1 HYIYLTTSR
10 KMPTQPEAPNQEH
23 EYPFNVVDYDKDG
36 FKFVLRCNGY
46 TAQIM
51 LEDIKRFADVV
62 STRPNGVVGFYVTPY
77 EIQDGVED
85 FVRTYRRT
93 IIICSDKDLLG
104 KINEQAEIARQ
115 ERQEHQ
121 QAIQQ
126 MAQQLEAVGC
136 EILSIQEL

>member
-1 HYIYLTTSR
+1 MPAQSETS
-10 KMPTQPEAPNQEH
+10 NQEH
-23 EYPFNVVDYDKDG
+23 EEFPFNVFDYEKDG

-46 TAQIM
+46 TEQIM

-62 STRPNGVVGFYVTPY
+62 SARPRGVIGFYVTPF

-85 FVRTYRRT
+85 FVQGHNRT

-115 ERQEHQ
+115 ELQ
-121 QAIQQ
+121 QVT
-126 MAQQLEAVGC
+126 QQLEA
-136 EILSIQEL
+136 I

>member
-1 HYIYLTTSR
+1 MS
-10 KMPTQPEAPNQEH
+10 TQPEASNQEH
-23 EYPFNVVDYDKDG
+23 EEYPFNVFDYEKDG

-62 STRPNGVVGFYVTPY
+62 STRPSGIVGFYVTPY
-77 EIQDGVED
+77 EIPDGVED

-104 KINEQAEIARQ
+104 KVNEQAEIARQ
-115 ERQEHQ
+115 ERQQ
-121 QAIQQ
+121 V
-126 MAQQLEAVGC
+126 AQQLEAVGC
-136 EILSIQEL
+136 EVLSIREL